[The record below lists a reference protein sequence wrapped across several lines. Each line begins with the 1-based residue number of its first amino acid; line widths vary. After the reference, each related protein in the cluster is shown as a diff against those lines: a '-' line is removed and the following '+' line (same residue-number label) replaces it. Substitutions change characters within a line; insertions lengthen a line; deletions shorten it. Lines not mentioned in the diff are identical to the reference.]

1 MFQAQATAKPYSEFL
16 RENGTTSIINAM
28 EANVRYLKSMLPKLK
43 ASRALNLFKLER
55 YKYLYQ
61 EELSFRKSLQCY
73 LNESYKNLEMSRTKL
88 NMEMQPSR
96 SAVNAQ
102 NSRPFTGCSSAGYF
116 DSNPGPRMQQQS
128 QFNYK
133 WRSNRGTDTQPY
145 FY

>member
-43 ASRALNLFKLER
+43 ASRALNLFELER

-73 LNESYKNLEMSRTKL
+73 LNE
-88 NMEMQPSR
+88 
-96 SAVNAQ
+96 
-102 NSRPFTGCSSAGYF
+102 
-116 DSNPGPRMQQQS
+116 
-128 QFNYK
+128 
-133 WRSNRGTDTQPY
+133 
-145 FY
+145 